1 MEIRTAT
8 EQDIPGMLEL
18 LLQVGQVH
26 HEIRPDIF
34 PDRTLKYDENA
45 LCEVLKD
52 KTRPI
57 FVAVQ
62 GSFVAGYCFCVHKDY
77 TGSSVSTPRKELYID
92 DLCVDENRRG
102 RGIAGALYRHVTAY
116 AKEQGCQFITLN
128 VWCGNDGAMSFYENA
143 GLRPRNIMLEMPL
156 EDTQC

>member
-1 MEIRTAT
+1 MDIRLAA
-8 EQDIPGMLEL
+8 ERDIPGMLAL

-34 PDRTLKYDENA
+34 PAGTLKYDENA
-45 LCEVLKD
+45 LKELLKD
-52 KTRPI
+52 TGRPI

-77 TGSSVSTPRKELYID
+77 GGSGVSTRRKELYID

-102 RGIAGALYRHVTAY
+102 QGIAGALYRHVTAY
-116 AKEQGCQFITLN
+116 AKAQGCQFITLN
-128 VWCGNDGAMSFYENA
+128 VWCGNDGAMRFYENA
-143 GLRPRNIMLEMPL
+143 GLRPRNIMMEMML
-156 EDTQC
+156 

>member
-116 AKEQGCQFITLN
+116 AKDPGCQFITLH

-143 GLRPRNIMLEMPL
+143 GLRPRNIMMEMPL